1 MITLDQVNDKLQ
13 QFDQS
18 PDNSLSYSKHWLKI
32 KLHQKYHDTLHFTTQ
47 ERRTDVLC
55 LKDGTD
61 NILREHHANLEH
73 GNEKTQTIKK
83 ALKSS
88 CNDIAMIDLDLRSA
102 HR

>member
-1 MITLDQVNDKLQ
+1 MK
-13 QFDQS
+13 
-18 PDNSLSYSKHWLKI
+18 PY
-32 KLHQKYHDTLHFTTQ
+32 FTTQ

-61 NILREHHANLEH
+61 RILQEHHANLEH

-88 CNDIAMIDLDLRSA
+88 YAMT
-102 HR
+102 